1 MSVRS
6 QVGVHGARYHLEFYP
21 GPLEEYILRQSINWK
36 KKKKK
41 HLSKQPKAKQ
51 NKIALGE
58 SCYDFRRFDAKEVL
72 ILKWFLQGY
81 SQYVIYLKGYIH

>member
-1 MSVRS
+1 MSVCS
-6 QVGVHGARYHLEFYP
+6 QVGVDCSRHHREFYP

-41 HLSKQPKAKQ
+41 LSKHPKAKQ

-58 SCYDFRRFDAKEVL
+58 SCDDFHRFDAKEVL
-72 ILKWFLQGY
+72 ILKWFLQGH
-81 SQYVIYLKGYIH
+81 SQYVIYLKGHIR